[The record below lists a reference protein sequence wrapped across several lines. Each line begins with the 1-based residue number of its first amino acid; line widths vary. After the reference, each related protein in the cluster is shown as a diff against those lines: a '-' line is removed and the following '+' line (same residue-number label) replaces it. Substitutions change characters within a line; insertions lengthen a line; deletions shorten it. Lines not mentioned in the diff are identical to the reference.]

1 MIIVIMQSTIAVGIS
16 LPKEIIT
23 KIDSERGDIP
33 RSRYLLRL
41 LEKMYRS
48 NKNGEKLSGNTEN
61 SQDPLDSRLRSLQSS
76 ESSSP

>member
-41 LEKMYRS
+41 LEKMYKS